1 MANNLT
7 SNPIFIDTASG
18 STITNKKVQ
27 LIQWYNEA
35 ADLADTE
42 TCVFTINGVQLT
54 LTYNLGSDVGQQDIV
69 VWQAGPFTDPIFVSS
84 LTVSTIEDGALLIWC
99 K

>member
-27 LIQWYNEA
+27 LIQWINEA
-35 ADLADTE
+35 ADLEDTE
-42 TCVFTINGVQLT
+42 DLVFTINGIQISMK
-54 LTYNLGSDVGQQDIV
+54 YNLGSDVGQQDIIIY
-69 VWQAGPFTDPIFVSS
+69 QAGPFADPIFVTS
-84 LTVSTIEDGALLIWC
+84 LTVDTIDDGALLIWC